1 MEDSV
6 GALGSIAAKLS
17 PGTVGANDGGGGR
30 AEGRGGMAGGVAR
43 GDKLLPLAD
52 VASVLL
58 FVVAVAAGTRALR
71 DPIIAGAVVGEAASV
86 PIESRVR
93 THAHKHSHLNTK
105 PFTQP

>member
-86 PIESRVR
+86 PIESIVC
-93 THAHKHSHLNTK
+93 AHTQTFSHKYK
-105 PFTQP
+105 PFDTQP